1 MERTQAQATQL
12 QSDADNYAN
21 QVFDQLIAHVSST
34 FQGVRQAEGG
44 LQQALTV
51 LQQAKS
57 QMNQPRPVNN
67 HPAAAPQP
75 IEE

>member
-1 MERTQAQATQL
+1 
-12 QSDADNYAN
+12 
-21 QVFDQLIAHVSST
+21 
-34 FQGVRQAEGG
+34 VRQAEGG

-57 QMNQPRPVNN
+57 QMNQSRPVNN